1 MTRQHNPNRLS
12 AALLVVA
19 AAVMAAPSFVAHAQS
34 GNTIYVSDQL
44 EVTLRRGQGTRF
56 GISAMLESGTRLA
69 VLEQDAESGYSR
81 VRTPGGTEGW
91 VLTRFTQRTPVA
103 RTQLQAATN
112 ARRQAESRAESL
124 KAQMDDLQSENTQ
137 MRQRIQVLEAE
148 SSTNAEELRRVS
160 AAAARPMEIQRQNE
174 MLSKQVR
181 ELEQDRDRLTTQ
193 LRAEQSQRDNWIVGA
208 LIMGSGIVFGL
219 LAPMLRRRKSGW
231 EGLG

>member
-1 MTRQHNPNRLS
+1 MTRQLHRPI
-12 AALLVVA
+12 LLAVAVVVA
-19 AAVMAAPSFVAHAQS
+19 AGLPIAADAQT
-34 GNTIYVSDQL
+34 GDTIYVSDQL

-56 GISAMLESGTRLA
+56 GISAMLESGTRLT
-69 VLEQDAESGYSR
+69 VLEQDSESGYTR

-91 VLTRFTQRTPVA
+91 VLTRFTQGTPVA
-103 RTQLQAATN
+103 RTQLQAATD
-112 ARRQAESRAESL
+112 ARRRAETRAEQL
-124 KAQMDDLQSENTQ
+124 KAQMEDLQADNQQ

-148 SSTNAEELRRVS
+148 SASNADELRRVS
-160 AAAARPMEIQRQNE
+160 AAAARPMELQRQNE
-174 MLSKQVR
+174 MLTKQVR

>member
-1 MTRQHNPNRLS
+1 MVRQQH
-12 AALLVVA
+12 AFIVA
-19 AAVMAAPSFVAHAQS
+19 AAVAASALLAGAPLPAQAQT
-34 GNTIYVSDQL
+34 GETLYVSDQL
-44 EVTLRRGQGTRF
+44 EVTLRRGKGTRF
-56 GISAMLESGTRLA
+56 GIRSMLESGTPLT
-69 VLEQDAESGYSR
+69 VLEQDAETGYSR

-91 VLTRFTQRTPVA
+91 VLTRFTQPQPVA
-103 RTQLQAATN
+103 RTQLQAATD
-112 ARRQAESRAESL
+112 ARRRAETRAEQL
-124 KAQMDDLQSENTQ
+124 KAQLDDMQSENAQ

-148 SSTNAEELRRVS
+148 SASNAEELRRVS
-160 AAAARPMEIQRQNE
+160 AAAARPMELQRQNE

-208 LIMGSGIVFGL
+208 VIMGSGILFGI